1 MHGAVVSKIRLP
13 YVQSALKGTGA
24 VSNIAK

>member
-1 MHGAVVSKIRLP
+1 MHGAAVSKIRLP
-13 YVQSALKGTGA
+13 YVQSALNGTEA